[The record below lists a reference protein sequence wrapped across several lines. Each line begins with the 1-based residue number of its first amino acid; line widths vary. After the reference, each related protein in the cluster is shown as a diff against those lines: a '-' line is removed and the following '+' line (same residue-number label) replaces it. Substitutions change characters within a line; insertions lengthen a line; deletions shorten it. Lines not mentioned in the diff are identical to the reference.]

1 MVLME
6 INGVFSNNTQS
17 SYPQVVL
24 KEAEGDA
31 YLHIV
36 IGRFEAAAI
45 SMAHGKQQPA
55 RPISY
60 DLAHQILGGVDARVV
75 RVEITDLHESTY
87 YAEVYLIDDEGR
99 THVLDA
105 RPSDAIALALRFDA
119 PIYAAA
125 EVLEEAGHLPPEEA
139 PSPLAAPQDDT
150 NPPVEQAEPVA
161 GVPHHEE
168 PPPVVAPQ
176 EKHAVVTAAVEQ
188 LEQLKRRLRQAIAEE
203 VYEEA
208 ARLRDEISRLE
219 EE

>member
-1 MVLME
+1 MVLMG

-125 EVLEEAGHLPPEEA
+125 EVLEEAGHLRPEEA
-139 PSPLAAPQDDT
+139 PSPLAAPRDDT
-150 NPPVEQAEPVA
+150 NPPVAQAEPVA
-161 GVPHHEE
+161 GVP
-168 PPPVVAPQ
+168 PPVLAPQ
-176 EKHAVVTAAVEQ
+176 EKHAVVTAAVDQ

>member
-6 INGVFSNNTQS
+6 ISGVFSSNAHS

-60 DLAHQILGGVDARVV
+60 DLAHQILVGVDARVAK
-75 RVEITDLHESTY
+75 VEITDLHESTY
-87 YAEVYLIDDEGR
+87 YAEVHLVDDEGK

-105 RPSDAIALALRFDA
+105 RPSDAIALALRFSA

-125 EVLEEAGHLPPEEA
+125 EILQEAGHAPPGEEEQPQADPKAETVIEPDPTVDPEPMAESMAVSQEELSTITA
-139 PSPLAAPQDDT
+139 P
-150 NPPVEQAEPVA
+150 
-161 GVPHHEE
+161 
-168 PPPVVAPQ
+168 
-176 EKHAVVTAAVEQ
+176 AVDH
-188 LEQLKRRLRQAIAEE
+188 LEQLKRRMRQAIAKE

-219 EE
+219 EKE